1 MKKMQSKGNEIKDH
15 RMLLSSSIS
24 VLEMQRWSHLV
35 HLQAT
40 KYVLKMIPY
49 VYITRVTFQSSL
61 MIIFNVL

>member
-24 VLEMQRWSHLV
+24 VLEMQRWSHIV
-35 HLQAT
+35 HLKAT

-49 VYITRVTFQSSL
+49 VCITCNFSKLSHDN
-61 MIIFNVL
+61 I